1 MERNG
6 SKGIHSS
13 SFLAPD
19 KKRPGVVQHH
29 PALNLRVYTARLS
42 GGGGIRT
49 HGAHRTRDFQS
60 RPLGHYGTPP
70 EPYHS
75 QEAGNGTGTS
85 RACYPHWPGHRAE
98 RVGFEPTRLSPTAF
112 RERHHQPLGHLS
124 LSFLVSIT

>member
-70 EPYHS
+70 ETYHS
-75 QEAGNGTGTS
+75 QEAGNGT
-85 RACYPHWPGHRAE
+85 RHQQDIL
-98 RVGFEPTRLSPTAF
+98 PTLAGPQGGEGGIR
-112 RERHHQPLGHLS
+112 
-124 LSFLVSIT
+124 